1 MAPGIYNNK
10 FQIIQKAKD
19 STIRICQN
27 GLTHTKGT
35 KTLQKRCYSYKVI
48 CGNAYSGRS
57 DRKTTRLRLTRMT
70 DPS

>member
-35 KTLQKRCYSYKVI
+35 KNFTKKV
-48 CGNAYSGRS
+48 
-57 DRKTTRLRLTRMT
+57 L
-70 DPS
+70 